1 MNKKVSSNYG
11 FRNKSQKN
19 SRDRSRELTKKSLN
33 ELDVRPSKERGQNF
47 IVNDLVISSIVEFG
61 APTKDEFLIEIG
73 PGLGALTKALV
84 PYGLR
89 SVIEIEPAFARQ
101 IKETYPDLDVREQ
114 DARYVDFSSYGQPVT
129 IFANLPYSISSEMI
143 LSLCEAGASSVN
155 RVVLM
160 LQKEFAQ
167 RLCAQVGSK
176 DYGILSVF
184 CQRAAFTKLGPIIAA
199 EYFHPRP
206 KIDSQL
212 LEFRFK
218 RDSLALGDKQE
229 NDFFRKVVRASFA
242 KRRKMILN
250 SLSSV
255 NLAPLA
261 VLSEA
266 LEICNISAQSRA
278 QELSYTQ
285 FEKLAA
291 TLFSQRQ

>member
-1 MNKKVSSNYG
+1 M
-11 FRNKSQKN
+11 
-19 SRDRSRELTKKSLN
+19 L
-33 ELDVRPSKERGQNF
+33 
-47 IVNDLVISSIVEFG
+47 
-61 APTKDEFLIEIG
+61 EIG
-73 PGLGALTKALV
+73 PGLGALTKALM
-84 PYGLR
+84 PYGLK
-89 SVIEIEPAFARQ
+89 SVIEIEPAFAKQ
-101 IKETYPDLDVREQ
+101 IKESYPALDVREQ
-114 DARYVDFSSYGQPVT
+114 DARSVDFAQYGQPVT

-184 CQRAAFTKLGPIIAA
+184 CQRAAATRLGPIIAA

-212 LEFRFK
+212 LEFKFK
-218 RDSLALGDKQE
+218 KENLAMVDKQE
-229 NDFFRKVVRASFA
+229 NEFFRKVVRASFA

-255 NLAPLA
+255 NLAPLP
-261 VLSEA
+261 VLSAA
-266 LEICNISAQSRA
+266 LESCNISAQSRA
-278 QELSYTQ
+278 QELSYRQ
-285 FEKLAA
+285 FEHLAA
-291 TLFSQRQ
+291 ALFAQRGGQA